1 MKERRTIP
9 GKLPARQVPGWCL
22 FIWVPTS
29 DASCCEPGRNPTT
42 HRRIPSTLLLI
53 SLLCL
58 LLPLASTGRRCG
70 EGRTGSRKEW
80 GERAVEPT
88 HLPTHKGRRRGADAT
103 LSSET
108 GPWKTCYFVQSLSCV
123 RLFVTSWTVA
133 HQAPLSMGFP
143 SNNNGVGCH
152 FLFQGNFR
160 IQGSNLPLLHQRVD
174 SLLLDHQGSPISEYS
189 TPICEYTSNLQAKR
203 RLGKVVQGTGC
214 GNSPSLLKSQL
225 WPHAVCCLNPGN
237 ICASAYSSVKWGQWM
252 VNFHLP

>member
-42 HRRIPSTLLLI
+42 HRCIPSTLLLI

-123 RLFVTSWTVA
+123 RLFVTPWTA
-133 HQAPLSMGFP
+133 ACFT
-143 SNNNGVGCH
+143 
-152 FLFQGNFR
+152 
-160 IQGSNLPLLHQRVD
+160 
-174 SLLLDHQGSPISEYS
+174 IS
-189 TPICEYTSNLQAKR
+189 Q
-203 RLGKVVQGTGC
+203 
-214 GNSPSLLKSQL
+214 SLLKLTSIESVMPSNYL
-225 WPHAVCCLNPGN
+225 ILCHPLLLLPSIFPRIRVFSSESVLHIRWPKFG
-237 ICASAYSSVKWGQWM
+237 ASASVLPMNIQDWFPLGLTGLTFLQSKGLVWSQESSPTPQFKSINSSVLHKTNG
-252 VNFHLP
+252 HC